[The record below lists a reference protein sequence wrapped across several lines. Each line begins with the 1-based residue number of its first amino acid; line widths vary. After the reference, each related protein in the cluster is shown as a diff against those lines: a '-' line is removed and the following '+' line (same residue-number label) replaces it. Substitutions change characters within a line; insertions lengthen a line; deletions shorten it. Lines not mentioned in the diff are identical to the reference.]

1 MSFDRQVRARGYK
14 HMHVDSDIAQVDCE
28 FTEKFVDSVELGL
41 RAGKVGLGNVQRETK
56 WRAEARS
63 RAMTPC

>member
-1 MSFDRQVRARGYK
+1 
-14 HMHVDSDIAQVDCE
+14 MHVDSDIAQVDCE

>member
-14 HMHVDSDIAQVDCE
+14 HMHVDSDIAQV
-28 FTEKFVDSVELGL
+28 TEKFVDSVELGL
-41 RAGKVGLGNVQRETK
+41 RAGKVGLGNVQRKTK
-56 WRAEARS
+56 WRAEVRS